1 MSTAVLSS
9 RAARPGPT
17 ALAAAV
23 VCALLFA
30 ALGALVVEPALHRLM
45 TPTSALRPVPVPA
58 PAASRRPA
66 PPPVNDLILS
76 GDYVGAD
83 GLALRVEGATLAFG
97 QARIVTAPHRL
108 AAASEPV
115 AQGVS
120 YATALN
126 TPSNVQ
132 IEVRRV
138 ASGAA
143 PLCAEGAPG
152 WLALAV
158 RADGVDILPLRAGDP
173 PGANRSPTALCPV
186 RALGRR

>member
-45 TPTSALRPVPVPA
+45 TLTSAPRPA

-66 PPPVNDLILS
+66 PPPVNDQILS

-126 TPSNVQ
+126 
-132 IEVRRV
+132 
-138 ASGAA
+138 AA
-143 PLCAEGAPG
+143 AFAE
-152 WLALAV
+152 LN
-158 RADGVDILPLRAGDP
+158 IF
-173 PGANRSPTALCPV
+173 
-186 RALGRR
+186 

>member
-17 ALAAAV
+17 VLAAAV

-45 TPTSALRPVPVPA
+45 TNTSAPRPA